1 MKRFGEM
8 TSKAALNSKIHCGDV
23 PILIQRLLMLL
34 NIRWDLC
41 SKQVILAHL
50 AEQGRTE
57 YVEGGKLVS

>member
-8 TSKAALNSKIHCGDV
+8 TSKDALNSKIHCGDV